1 MCYKR
6 IRAVLYNLLIWYKN
20 IQEMLKAVKLSV
32 FILSMALGDLI
43 GYNRLGN
50 NVYSNRQMRNRVPLI
65 NYEHKIIKWMVK
77 TGVEFPSVRNWQHN
91 SSKLTG
97 KQQKRLN
104 QYKRKMH
111 NAAWG
116 SFFGPFLR
124 VNMVSNLF
132 HSVYQPS
139 IIPLFYSLNNVN
151 NFERFNAVHACTF
164 YVVFLLINLKNLTH
178 VFNFQCILFHK

>member
-1 MCYKR
+1 
-6 IRAVLYNLLIWYKN
+6 
-20 IQEMLKAVKLSV
+20 MLKAVKLSV

-50 NVYSNRQMRNRVPLI
+50 NVYSNRQMRNWVPLI

-111 NAAWG
+111 NAA
-116 SFFGPFLR
+116 
-124 VNMVSNLF
+124 
-132 HSVYQPS
+132 
-139 IIPLFYSLNNVN
+139 
-151 NFERFNAVHACTF
+151 
-164 YVVFLLINLKNLTH
+164 
-178 VFNFQCILFHK
+178 